1 MRHTR
6 IRCTAV
12 MCSVMFLVLLFF
24 TLSTST
30 ASAAINDHIISGK
43 TPQGTVISLFDYWVN
58 QQDSPDHG
66 NSNNNSDGG
75 INKDHD
81 LKFSNGNGYSGFNNW
96 TGSSAPYSGMV
107 MNTLNSNGYPFL
119 ATDLMNLQ
127 GQLSISMKPTA
138 KKKTAISNIQQK
150 AAACA
155 QVLPM

>member
-12 MCSVMFLVLLFF
+12 MCSVVFLALLFF

-30 ASAAINDHIISGK
+30 ASAAINDHIVSGK

-119 ATDLMNLQ
+119 ATDLWSGIFYTRPLDYLFDN
-127 GQLSISMKPTA
+127 SETI
-138 KKKTAISNIQQK
+138 
-150 AAACA
+150 
-155 QVLPM
+155 